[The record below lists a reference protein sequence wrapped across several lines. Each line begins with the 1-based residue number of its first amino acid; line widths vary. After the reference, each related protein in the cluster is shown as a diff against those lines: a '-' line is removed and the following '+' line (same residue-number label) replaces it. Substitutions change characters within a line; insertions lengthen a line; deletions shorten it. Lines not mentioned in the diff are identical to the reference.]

1 MTQARAKP
9 EKPLGI
15 KAYGSIPHLPGS
27 KLGVGE
33 HTVHAGQAR
42 ICTERPRDR
51 HDRIIVEEKLD
62 GACVAVARV
71 DGIIVPLGRAGYE
84 LTTARFDFLRRFH
97 GYAMERQQ
105 AFLELLEDGERAIGE
120 WLILAHGTRYDLPH
134 EPWVLFDVMRGEKRL
149 TREELRA
156 RSPRFPMPHLLSE
169 APMTTADADAALGEH
184 GHHGAIDRAEGAI
197 WRVERRGKVDFLA
210 KWVRPAHE
218 TGRYLSSVSG
228 AAEVY
233 NTYRAAD
240 PPVR

>member
-1 MTQARAKP
+1 MAKP

-33 HTVHAGQAR
+33 HTVHEGQAR

-51 HDRIIVEEKLD
+51 HDVVAIEEKLD

-71 DGIIVPLGRAGYE
+71 NGAIVPLGRAGYSI
-84 LTTARFDFLRRFH
+84 TTARFDFLRRFY
-97 GYAMERQQ
+97 GYAMERQD

-149 TREELRA
+149 TREALRA
-156 RSPRFPMPHLLSE
+156 REPRFPMPQLLGE
-169 APMTTADADAALGEH
+169 APMTTAEVDAALGEH
-184 GHHGAIDRAEGAI
+184 GHHGAIDRAEGAV

-210 KWVRPAHE
+210 KWVRPTHE

-228 AAEVY
+228 ADEVW
-233 NTYRAAD
+233 NRYRD
-240 PPVR
+240 S